1 MLSGH
6 SDTNLVMKGI
16 NHGACDYLLKPVRIE
31 ELKNIWQ
38 HVVRKKK
45 PEPKNQSRSAG
56 HEKASMETSECGNGT
71 GSTAHFDRNAKSNK
85 KRKDQDQ
92 DQDEDEEDDE
102 SDDEGRENEDH
113 ASTKKPRIV
122 WSVELHQKF
131 VDAVQHLGYDS
142 ELSSLLYIYRKLRRA
157 FFANVFVFFSPYCWM
172 QISCAEAFP
181 KKILD
186 LMNVEGLTRENVASH
201 LQVQI
206 VFLTG

>member
-1 MLSGH
+1 
-6 SDTNLVMKGI
+6 MKGI

-85 KRKDQDQ
+85 KRDQDQ

-142 ELSSLLYIYRKLRRA
+142 ELSSLLYIYIENLGVPSLLMFLFFFLLIVGCKFLVQRLFRRK
-157 FFANVFVFFSPYCWM
+157 FW
-172 QISCAEAFP
+172 
-181 KKILD
+181 
-186 LMNVEGLTRENVASH
+186 T
-201 LQVQI
+201 
-206 VFLTG
+206 